1 LFLIFYYRVF
11 KQKLK
16 GGDMALLEVKEL
28 SKSYGNIKAVGG
40 ISFEIQKGEIF
51 GLLGPNGAGKTTT
64 ISMLSCLIK
73 PDSGDA
79 FVDGCSILKDSME
92 VKKRI
97 GVVPQDVSLYPTLSA
112 QENLVFFGEMYGLTG
127 SKLREKVD
135 DVLEVVGLKDRRKEA
150 INKYSGGM
158 KRRINIAVGLLPSPK
173 LLILDE
179 PTVGIDPQSRT
190 NILET
195 LKELNKKGLTILY
208 TSHYMEEVEFLCHR
222 IAIMD
227 LGKIIAIGS
236 LNELRLLVGERDLL
250 RISTANEISKDLV
263 ETVKKIPDVSEARVL
278 DESIE
283 ILTLHG
289 RKLLPQIIE
298 IFADTGVK
306 IKSVEVKEPNL
317 ESVFLHL
324 TGKEL
329 RD

>member
-1 LFLIFYYRVF
+1 
-11 KQKLK
+11 
-16 GGDMALLEVKEL
+16 MALLEVKEL

-179 PTVGIDPQSRT
+179 PTVGVDPQSRT

-195 LKELNKKGLTILY
+195 LKELNKEGLTILY

-298 IFADTGVK
+298 IFGDAGIK

>member
-1 LFLIFYYRVF
+1 MSLV
-11 KQKLK
+11 
-16 GGDMALLEVKEL
+16 EVKEL
-28 SKSYGNIKAVGG
+28 SKSYGSVKAVGG
-40 ISFEIQKGEIF
+40 ITFEIQKGEIF

-64 ISMLSCLIK
+64 ISMLSCLLK
-73 PDSGDA
+73 SDSGDA
-79 FVDGCSILKDSME
+79 LVEGKSILKESME

-97 GVVPQDVSLYPTLSA
+97 GIVPQDVSLYPTLSA
-112 QENLVFFGEMYGLTG
+112 EENLVFFGEMYGLTG

-135 DVLEVVGLKDRRKEA
+135 EVLEVVGLKDRRKEA

-179 PTVGIDPQSRT
+179 PTVGVDPQSRT

-208 TSHYMEEVEFLCHR
+208 TSHYMEEVEFLCDR

>member
-1 LFLIFYYRVF
+1 
-11 KQKLK
+11 
-16 GGDMALLEVKEL
+16 MALLEVKEL

-179 PTVGIDPQSRT
+179 PTVGVDPQSRT

-298 IFADTGVK
+298 IFTDTGVK

>member
-1 LFLIFYYRVF
+1 
-11 KQKLK
+11 
-16 GGDMALLEVKEL
+16 MALLEVKEL
-28 SKSYGNIKAVGG
+28 SKGYGNIKAVGG

-179 PTVGIDPQSRT
+179 PTVGVDPQSRT

>member
-1 LFLIFYYRVF
+1 
-11 KQKLK
+11 
-16 GGDMALLEVKEL
+16 MALLEVREL
-28 SKSYGNIKAVGG
+28 SKGYGNIKAVGG

-79 FVDGCSILKDSME
+79 FVDGYSILKDSME

-135 DVLEVVGLKDRRKEA
+135 EVLEVVGLKDRRKEA

-179 PTVGIDPQSRT
+179 PTVGVDPQSRT

>member
-1 LFLIFYYRVF
+1 
-11 KQKLK
+11 
-16 GGDMALLEVKEL
+16 MALLEVKEL

-64 ISMLSCLIK
+64 ISMLSCLLK
-73 PDSGDA
+73 SDSGDA
-79 FVDGCSILKDSME
+79 FVDGYSISKDSME

-135 DVLEVVGLKDRRKEA
+135 EVLEIVGLKDRRKEA

-179 PTVGIDPQSRT
+179 PTVGVDPQSRT

-195 LKELNKKGLTILY
+195 LKELNKEGLTILY

-298 IFADTGVK
+298 IFGDAGIK

>member
-1 LFLIFYYRVF
+1 
-11 KQKLK
+11 
-16 GGDMALLEVKEL
+16 MALLEVREL
-28 SKSYGNIKAVGG
+28 SKGYGNIKAVGG

-127 SKLREKVD
+127 SKLMEKVD
-135 DVLEVVGLKDRRKEA
+135 EVLEVVGLKDRRKEA

-179 PTVGIDPQSRT
+179 PTVGVDPQSRT

>member
-1 LFLIFYYRVF
+1 
-11 KQKLK
+11 
-16 GGDMALLEVKEL
+16 MALLEVKEL

-64 ISMLSCLIK
+64 ISILSCLLK

-79 FVDGCSILKDSME
+79 FVDGYSILKDSME

-179 PTVGIDPQSRT
+179 PTVGVDPQSRT

>member
-1 LFLIFYYRVF
+1 MV
-11 KQKLK
+11 
-16 GGDMALLEVKEL
+16 LLEVKEL

-79 FVDGCSILKDSME
+79 FVDGYSILKDSME

-135 DVLEVVGLKDRRKEA
+135 EVLEVVGLKDRRKEA

-179 PTVGIDPQSRT
+179 PTVGVDPQSRT

-208 TSHYMEEVEFLCHR
+208 TSHYMEEVEFLCHM

-324 TGKEL
+324 TGKKL

>member
-1 LFLIFYYRVF
+1 
-11 KQKLK
+11 
-16 GGDMALLEVKEL
+16 MALLEVKEL

-135 DVLEVVGLKDRRKEA
+135 DVLEVVGLKNSRKEA

-179 PTVGIDPQSRT
+179 PTVGVDPQSRT

>member
-1 LFLIFYYRVF
+1 
-11 KQKLK
+11 
-16 GGDMALLEVKEL
+16 MALLEVKEL

-64 ISMLSCLIK
+64 ISMLSCLLK
-73 PDSGDA
+73 SDSGDA
-79 FVDGCSILKDSME
+79 FVDGYSILKDSTE

-135 DVLEVVGLKDRRKEA
+135 EVLEIVGLKDRRKEA

-179 PTVGIDPQSRT
+179 PTVGVDPQSRT

-195 LKELNKKGLTILY
+195 LKELNKEGLTILY

>member
-1 LFLIFYYRVF
+1 
-11 KQKLK
+11 
-16 GGDMALLEVKEL
+16 MALLEVKEL

-64 ISMLSCLIK
+64 ISMLSCLLK
-73 PDSGDA
+73 QDSGDA
-79 FVDGCSILKDSME
+79 FVDGYSILKDSME

-135 DVLEVVGLKDRRKEA
+135 EVLEIVGLKDRRKEA

-179 PTVGIDPQSRT
+179 PTVGVDPQSRT

-195 LKELNKKGLTILY
+195 LKELNKEGLTILY

-298 IFADTGVK
+298 IFGDAGIK

>member
-1 LFLIFYYRVF
+1 
-11 KQKLK
+11 
-16 GGDMALLEVKEL
+16 MALLEVREL
-28 SKSYGNIKAVGG
+28 SKGYGNIKAVGG

-79 FVDGCSILKDSME
+79 FVDGYSILKDSME

-135 DVLEVVGLKDRRKEA
+135 EVLEVVGLKDRRKEA

-179 PTVGIDPQSRT
+179 PTVGVDPQSRT

-250 RISTANEISKDLV
+250 RISTVNEISKDLV
-263 ETVKKIPDVSEARVL
+263 KTVKKIPDVSEARVL

>member
-1 LFLIFYYRVF
+1 
-11 KQKLK
+11 
-16 GGDMALLEVKEL
+16 MALLEVKKL

-64 ISMLSCLIK
+64 ISMLSCLLK

-79 FVDGCSILKDSME
+79 FVDGYSILKDSME

-135 DVLEVVGLKDRRKEA
+135 EVLEVVGLKDRRKEA

-179 PTVGIDPQSRT
+179 PTVGVDPQSRT

-250 RISTANEISKDLV
+250 RISTVNEISKDLV
-263 ETVKKIPDVSEARVL
+263 KTVKKIPDVSEARVL

>member
-1 LFLIFYYRVF
+1 LFLILYYRVF

-64 ISMLSCLIK
+64 ISMLSCLLK

-79 FVDGCSILKDSME
+79 FVDGYSILKDSME

-135 DVLEVVGLKDRRKEA
+135 EVLEVVGLKDRRKEA

-179 PTVGIDPQSRT
+179 PTVGVDPQSRT

-263 ETVKKIPDVSEARVL
+263 KTVKKIPDVSEARVL

>member
-127 SKLREKVD
+127 SKLGEKVD

-179 PTVGIDPQSRT
+179 PTVGVDPQSRT

>member
-1 LFLIFYYRVF
+1 
-11 KQKLK
+11 
-16 GGDMALLEVKEL
+16 MALLEVKEL

-64 ISMLSCLIK
+64 ISMLSCLLK
-73 PDSGDA
+73 SDSGDA
-79 FVDGCSILKDSME
+79 FVDGYSISKDSME

-135 DVLEVVGLKDRRKEA
+135 EVLEIVGLKDRRKEA

-179 PTVGIDPQSRT
+179 PTVGVDPQSRT

-195 LKELNKKGLTILY
+195 LKELNKEGLTILY

>member
-1 LFLIFYYRVF
+1 
-11 KQKLK
+11 
-16 GGDMALLEVKEL
+16 MALLEVKEL

-79 FVDGCSILKDSME
+79 FVDGYSISKDSME

-179 PTVGIDPQSRT
+179 PTVGVDPQSRT

-195 LKELNKKGLTILY
+195 LKELNKEGLTILY

>member
-1 LFLIFYYRVF
+1 
-11 KQKLK
+11 
-16 GGDMALLEVKEL
+16 MALLEVKEL

-79 FVDGCSILKDSME
+79 FVDGYSISKDSME

-135 DVLEVVGLKDRRKEA
+135 EVLEIVGLKDRRKEA

-179 PTVGIDPQSRT
+179 PTVGVDPQSRT

-195 LKELNKKGLTILY
+195 LKELNKEGLTILY

-222 IAIMD
+222 IAIID

-298 IFADTGVK
+298 IFGDAGIK